1 MNVIAALRH
10 ANMVWYKRATV
21 NASTMKRLQDK
32 EANGT
37 LTNRDIHTYL
47 DAVYEQ
53 AGLDEFRAFIDGE
66 LTNLENQ

>member
-10 ANMVWYKRATV
+10 ANMVWYKRATA
-21 NASTMKRLQDK
+21 NTSTMKRLQDK
-32 EANGT
+32 EAN
-37 LTNRDIHTYL
+37 L